1 MIGTLARRSLRARLG
16 RNIFIGLAIMLGVSF
31 VAGSFVLADSMKAT
45 FDDLFASLSEDTDLV
60 VRTEL
65 IGTDETDTDRD
76 PFPDDFVDD
85 VRAVDGVIYAEGT
98 ITRYAQM
105 LDKDG
110 EPIGTGGAPAI
121 GNSWGGEA
129 GPDGIEVRDGREP
142 SGPTEVVIDKATAD
156 NNDFVVGD
164 PISIVFDSG
173 QRQFTI
179 VGLVG
184 IGDSDSF
191 GGATTSLFDVAVAQE
206 ILNAEGEF
214 DTIEIV
220 IAEGADLETVQ
231 AAVADVLPDRV
242 EVVTG
247 EEVAEETS
255 DAIGTLIDQVSIG
268 ILIFAFVTAFI
279 SAFIINNVFGI
290 TIGQRLRELALLRS
304 VGANA
309 GQVRRMIVVEALA
322 VSVAATIIG
331 IFGGLLIARF
341 IIWVFNSAGAGF
353 PDIALQLQPRTA
365 VIGAI
370 VGIGVTLMSVLVPVR
385 RASRIPP
392 VAAMRPELGF
402 DALRASKRL
411 VRGGVM
417 TIVGVAAFLFGLFAT
432 PGGGQGLALFA
443 GGGAL
448 LTFLGVTSL
457 STAFADPVSRTI
469 GAPIQRLFGVP
480 GRFAR
485 ENAARSPRRTARTAS
500 ALMIGVAVISAASV
514 FASSL
519 RDTFVRILD
528 QAVTADYII
537 TDDSFQGLPPKIAED
552 LATVPGIEAVSP
564 FRGIQ
569 STVDG
574 DGSFLTAVDPVSF
587 PDLINLDVV
596 DGGFGGLESGNG
608 VLVYSDVADDRNI
621 GVGDTVDVVYQNGVE
636 STLTVSGLFD
646 DNSLGGNWYISLDE
660 LESVSN
666 QTPRDQFVL
675 ARLAEGVDLEAAR
688 ASVEATLVEF
698 PQANVQDNSE
708 FREQQE
714 GQINQLLVMITV
726 LLGLA
731 IIISFVGIA
740 ITLALSVFER
750 TREIGLLRAVGMTR
764 RQLRR
769 SVRWEAVIVAIFGM
783 LVGAVLG
790 LGMGSALAIAVP
802 NNVIDGITLPW
813 GTVIIA
819 LIMTVVGAVI
829 AAWYPARKAA
839 RMNVLEAITI
849 E

>member
-1 MIGTLARRSLRARLG
+1 M
-16 RNIFIGLAIMLGVSF
+16 
-31 VAGSFVLADSMKAT
+31 
-45 FDDLFASLSEDTDLV
+45 
-60 VRTEL
+60 
-65 IGTDETDTDRD
+65 
-76 PFPDDFVDD
+76 
-85 VRAVDGVIYAEGT
+85 
-98 ITRYAQM
+98 
-105 LDKDG
+105 
-110 EPIGTGGAPAI
+110 
-121 GNSWGGEA
+121 
-129 GPDGIEVRDGREP
+129 
-142 SGPTEVVIDKATAD
+142 
-156 NNDFVVGD
+156 
-164 PISIVFDSG
+164 
-173 QRQFTI
+173 
-179 VGLVG
+179 
-184 IGDSDSF
+184 
-191 GGATTSLFDVAVAQE
+191 
-206 ILNAEGEF
+206 
-214 DTIEIV
+214 
-220 IAEGADLETVQ
+220 
-231 AAVADVLPDRV
+231 
-242 EVVTG
+242 TG

-255 DAIGTLIDQVSIG
+255 DAIGALIDQVSIG

-290 TIGQRLRELALLRS
+290 TISQRLREVALLRS

-322 VSVAATIIG
+322 VSVVATIIG

-341 IIWVFNSAGAGF
+341 IVGIFNAAGAGF
-353 PDIALQLQPRTA
+353 PEIALQLQPRTA
-365 VIGAI
+365 IIGAI
-370 VGIGVTLMSVLVPVR
+370 VGIGVTLLSVLVPVR

-402 DALRASKRL
+402 DALRANKRL
-411 VRGGVM
+411 VRGTVLTVAGV
-417 TIVGVAAFLFGLFAT
+417 VAFLIGLFAT
-432 PGGGQGLALFA
+432 PGGGSGLALFA

-457 STAFADPVSRTI
+457 STAVAEPVSRAI
-469 GAPIQRLFGVP
+469 GAPIQRMFGVP

-485 ENAARSPRRTARTAS
+485 DNAARSPRRTARTAS
-500 ALMIGVAVISAASV
+500 ALMIGVAVISAAAV

-537 TDDSFQGLPPKIAED
+537 TDDSFQGLPPRIAED
-552 LATVPGIEAVSP
+552 LGTVPEIESVSP

-596 DGGFGGLESGNG
+596 EGGFDGLESGNG
-608 VLVYSDVADDRNI
+608 VLVYRDTADDRGI
-621 GVGDTVDVVYQNGVE
+621 VIGDTVEVVYQNGVE

-675 ARLAEGVDLEAAR
+675 ARLADGVDLEEAR
-688 ASVEATLVEF
+688 IAVEAKLVDF

-714 GQINQLLVMITV
+714 GQINQLLAMITV

-769 SVRWEAVIVAIFGM
+769 SVRWEAVIVAVFG
-783 LVGAVLG
+783 VIIGVVLG
-790 LGMGSALAIAVP
+790 LAMGSALAVAVP
-802 NNVIDGITLPW
+802 DNVIDGITLPF
-813 GTVIIA
+813 GTIVAALVITVLGA
-819 LIMTVVGAVI
+819 LI
-829 AAWYPARKAA
+829 AAWWPARKAA
-839 RMNVLEAITI
+839 RMNVLEAISI